1 MLVRRSRWSCESAAL
16 LSALFTPSPEHF
28 RVPLLGP
35 VHAPRQT
42 TQSGYRQVGATSRV
56 EARSCCAR
64 GLSLQLPFRW
74 LSSLRA
80 SLHRWA
86 LQRCACSCVRTST
99 TVAAGTL
106 PACTCSPLARAWLL
120 RARPASSTQTS
131 APARLQ
137 LSIAPP
143 ATACVHSAARVHGSD
158 GSSVELMP
166 GIEQDERANPNQF
179 ISAVIKPILTMV
191 HRRHEATSVALS
203 SVSWAEGMARASGR
217 PVVDLGS
224 SKCALLLP
232 TTYPSP

>member
-1 MLVRRSRWSCESAAL
+1 MLCSWSVAAASIQMAQQPSCEPTPLGPATLRVLMCENFHHSCRRHVARVHLQPSGARVVTA
-16 LSALFTPSPEHF
+16 STPSLF
-28 RVPLLGP
+28 D
-35 VHAPRQT
+35 
-42 TQSGYRQVGATSRV
+42 TQ
-56 EARSCCAR
+56 
-64 GLSLQLPFRW
+64 P
-74 LSSLRA
+74 
-80 SLHRWA
+80 
-86 LQRCACSCVRTST
+86 
-99 TVAAGTL
+99 
-106 PACTCSPLARAWLL
+106 
-120 RARPASSTQTS
+120 S

-224 SKCALLLP
+224 SKCPLLLP